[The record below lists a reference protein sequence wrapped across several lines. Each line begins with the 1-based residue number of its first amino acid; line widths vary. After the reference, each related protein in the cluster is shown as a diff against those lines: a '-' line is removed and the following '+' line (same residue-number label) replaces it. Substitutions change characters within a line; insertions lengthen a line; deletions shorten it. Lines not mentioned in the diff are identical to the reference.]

1 MGTLTRRVCMDVIKP
16 SSSPSVGLPAARRP
30 HLRIRAELV
39 KVKPRIQQ
47 STYSPTPL
55 DAVFLRL
62 FRNKMAQE
70 AGWDSPKRGY
80 DGLIEIANYLF
91 KKCKDRTEAE
101 ASSVR
106 ILRSLFPPFLLP
118 LFRALIAPLF
128 GGKPAAI
135 LTARVTQATCQW
147 LMGSCSVNTV
157 EIQDGTSLESGVLVE
172 RCKYLEESK
181 CAGICIHT
189 CKIPSQTFITDYMG
203 VPLTMEPNFEDFS
216 CQFKFGVEAPA
227 RKDDESLKTPC
238 LEVCPMALSRLNST
252 KTHTSERCPQVA

>member
-106 ILRSLFPPFLLP
+106 ILSSGDSSNLSVANGVLLCKYRGDTRWH
-118 LFRALIAPLF
+118 LFR
-128 GGKPAAI
+128 K
-135 LTARVTQATCQW
+135 R
-147 LMGSCSVNTV
+147 GSC
-157 EIQDGTSLESGVLVE
+157 
-172 RCKYLEESK
+172 R
-181 CAGICIHT
+181 
-189 CKIPSQTFITDYMG
+189 
-203 VPLTMEPNFEDFS
+203 TM
-216 CQFKFGVEAPA
+216 
-227 RKDDESLKTPC
+227 
-238 LEVCPMALSRLNST
+238 
-252 KTHTSERCPQVA
+252 QVS

>member
-1 MGTLTRRVCMDVIKP
+1 
-16 SSSPSVGLPAARRP
+16 
-30 HLRIRAELV
+30 
-39 KVKPRIQQ
+39 
-47 STYSPTPL
+47 
-55 DAVFLRL
+55 
-62 FRNKMAQE
+62 MAQE
-70 AGWDSPKRGY
+70 VGWDSPKPGY
-80 DGLIEIANYLF
+80 DGLIEIVKRLF
-91 KKCKDRTEAE
+91 TKSKDRTEVE
-101 ASSVR
+101 AASVR

-118 LFRALIAPLF
+118 LFRALVAPLF

-147 LMGSCSVNTV
+147 LMGPCSVNT
-157 EIQDGTSLESGVLVE
+157 IDLQDGSSLESGVLVE

-181 CAGICIHT
+181 CAGICVHT

-238 LEVCPMALSRLNST
+238 LEICTLALTRLNST
-252 KTHTSERCPQVA
+252 KIPVSEHCPQVL